1 MKIMHKEAVDRR
13 VLVAE
18 REVLGKVCGIDSR
31 FLVRLQYAFQSPD
44 KVFLVMEYSSGGSLV
59 EFSRQFPRR
68 RLPKESSR
76 RLAAQLAS
84 GLRDLHGHRI
94 IHRDLKPENV
104 LLHDD
109 GFVKI
114 ADFGLSTLCPTTVQR
129 GGPATRKAGFA
140 GTVEY
145 AAPER
150 LQKAGAVTTAAVDW
164 WAFGAILFEGLCG
177 RTPFG
182 APTARDLFINVLF
195 RDPAFLGDFDDDP
208 FAKDLLEGLLLKDA
222 NARLTPWTDRAFDG
236 FGSGP
241 RGRII
246 LFSPRLGTRT
256 RTRNWPSVVDCVA
269 RGPPPRPFASVTMMT
284 AGEPNSKKKAG
295 QKPMKQLYDHL
306 GNPKKE
312 GDPPLGVGYDEDGCP
327 VPDWDIE
334 VDATHDNPDSN
345 GRRRGAKIVG
355 AVHLKDYVK
364 YVKRLCPTWGKKF
377 GYVKKDRVGFFGS
390 FTVDE
395 AKLCLCTEDFG
406 WKLGD
411 DAGLAPTPPYVR
423 LCYGEHHGEQESI
436 RLFTGLSEVHL
447 LKDLDLR
454 EVHYMLQ
461 GLGYVSYNVPQWEE
475 DRWWGEGI
483 DVYPQKV
490 SAGLAGGK
498 GPMFYS
504 WYYRLPP
511 WMPGLALEGEDGD
524 YNNGPLALKKK
535 MQEEHKEMEYQKL
548 NEDHMLD
555 LKQKALEQREDWLSQ
570 AAAAAE
576 ADEKE

>member
-222 NARLTPWTDRAFDG
+222 NARLTPWTDRAFEQFAEHAFFTD
-236 FGSGP
+236 FAKAAATPLGP
-241 RGRII
+241 KVEPPPPPPRD
-246 LFSPRLGTRT
+246 SPRRESNESVDDFTKAYFKADDAGPTTTSSVAIAGFEFAACVSADDEDEPLIVGTIDGEEVREVQVAQT
-256 RTRNWPSVVDCVA
+256 RRPSDGSVTNKAYLFCCSALDGSKHRRANFKPVGYDDALDNRAPTYSVDSAGSTSSLLPDLEHAFNFSSCDVGAAGDVGAKAPDDDAGRAAAADDDDDDDA
-269 RGPPPRPFASVTMMT
+269 RPGALSALFPTDIKDMLFFVCYSDEGPPPPTRAPAS
-284 AGEPNSKKKAG
+284 
-295 QKPMKQLYDHL
+295 
-306 GNPKKE
+306 
-312 GDPPLGVGYDEDGCP
+312 
-327 VPDWDIE
+327 
-334 VDATHDNPDSN
+334 
-345 GRRRGAKIVG
+345 
-355 AVHLKDYVK
+355 
-364 YVKRLCPTWGKKF
+364 
-377 GYVKKDRVGFFGS
+377 
-390 FTVDE
+390 
-395 AKLCLCTEDFG
+395 
-406 WKLGD
+406 D
-411 DAGLAPTPPYVR
+411 DAPPPPGDVGVR
-423 LCYGEHHGEQESI
+423 
-436 RLFTGLSEVHL
+436 
-447 LKDLDLR
+447 DA
-454 EVHYMLQ
+454 
-461 GLGYVSYNVPQWEE
+461 VP
-475 DRWWGEGI
+475 
-483 DVYPQKV
+483 
-490 SAGLAGGK
+490 
-498 GPMFYS
+498 
-504 WYYRLPP
+504 
-511 WMPGLALEGEDGD
+511 
-524 YNNGPLALKKK
+524 
-535 MQEEHKEMEYQKL
+535 
-548 NEDHMLD
+548 
-555 LKQKALEQREDWLSQ
+555 
-570 AAAAAE
+570 
-576 ADEKE
+576 